1 MIIQNKL
8 SDSMVA
14 KIAKSGKNPIQGFIQ
29 CNVMIKPNSEQE
41 KALKSNVIRLYRIK
55 SNIFGASFN
64 STSLDPL
71 TNLNFV
77 IRIF

>member
-1 MIIQNKL
+1 MINQKKL
-8 SDSMVA
+8 SDRIA
-14 KIAKSGKNPIQGFIQ
+14 KIAKNPVINGFIQ
-29 CNVMIKPNSEQE
+29 CNMVVAPNSEQE
-41 KALKSNVIRLYRIK
+41 KILKSHVIRLYRIK
-55 SNIFGASFN
+55 PNIFGASFN